1 MTARTTDDCT
11 LTFDVGVDIDDVLHP
26 WYATAHQLAEA
37 AGITN
42 GVTPKTWRMASEYG
56 CDLEVWVNVLEQATK
71 AGTLY
76 GVPPIPGR
84 VEALRRLLFD
94 GHRIHLVTARG
105 TAAWQTAEERFE
117 IHRQTREWIEEFAVP
132 HDSLTF
138 ESDKSAVAVRLG
150 LDYFID
156 DGIHNFQDLE
166 QRAPSVET
174 YLMTAP
180 HNGDFYTPFRLE
192 SMDEF
197 AEVVMAAA
205 TGGVIVK

>member
-1 MTARTTDDCT
+1 MTAAWDKEGAT
-11 LTFDVGVDIDDVLHP
+11 TFDVGVDIDDVLHP

-56 CDLEVWVNVLEQATK
+56 CDLDVWVDVLERATTE
-71 AGTLY
+71 GTLY

-105 TAAWQTAEERFE
+105 TAAWTTPEQRFE
-117 IHRQTREWIEEFAVP
+117 IQRQTKNWIEEFAVP
-132 HDSLTF
+132 HDTLTF
-138 ESDKSAVAVRLG
+138 ESDKPSVAIRLG
-150 LDYFID
+150 IDYFID
-156 DGIHNFQDLE
+156 DGVHNFQDLE
-166 QRAPSVET
+166 QLAESCET

-192 SMDEF
+192 SMDQF
-197 AEVVMAAA
+197 ADLVEAAA
-205 TGGVIVK
+205 NKGVIRA